1 MTQVDQALAK
11 LDIKAPSRRAMMFRR
26 VGIVVLILA
35 VVAGG
40 FAYYAMRPTAP
51 VRYDTA
57 RIGRG
62 DIVATVTATGEISPR
77 RTVDV
82 GAQISGRVAAVH
94 VDVNDHVHAG
104 DLLVEIDTTLL
115 EAAVGE
121 ARANV
126 ASAAASLDLARATL
140 TEARATRT
148 RNDALRERDLA
159 SASVVET
166 SEAAEARANAEVA
179 GARARLAV
187 ARAALDRATID
198 LDRARILAPIDGVVL
213 TRTVEPGQT
222 VASSFSTPVLFQ
234 LAEDLALMELHV
246 DVDEADVGRVREG
259 QHATFVVDAYP
270 TRTFEAAIVRL
281 EYASHI
287 VERVV
292 AYEATLSIDNAD
304 LALRPGMTATATIET
319 DRHAGVLTAPNR
331 ALRFQPT
338 AAARFG
344 PPRASTAEG
353 PRLFVLENNVPQ
365 PLPVTLGGTDGT
377 VTEVSGEG
385 ITEGLEVV
393 LGVAADAPVTE

>member
-11 LDIKAPSRRAMMFRR
+11 LDIKAPSRRAVMFRR
-26 VGIVVLILA
+26 VAIVVAIVG
-35 VVAGG
+35 VVAAGA
-40 FAYYAMRPTAP
+40 AYYWMRPTAP

-57 RIGRG
+57 RVTRG
-62 DIVATVTATGEISPR
+62 DIVATVTATGEITPR

-94 VDVNDHVHAG
+94 AEVNDHVHAG

-115 EAAVGE
+115 AAAVGE

-126 ASAAASLDLARATL
+126 ASAAASLDLARASL
-140 TEARATRT
+140 AEARSTSA
-148 RNDALRERDLA
+148 RNTALRERDLA
-159 SASVVET
+159 SAAVVE
-166 SEAAEARANAEVA
+166 SGEAAEARASAEVA

-187 ARAALDRATID
+187 ARAGLERATID
-198 LDRARILAPIDGVVL
+198 LDRARIVAPIDGVVL

-234 LAEDLALMELHV
+234 IAEDLAFMELHV

-259 QHATFVVDAYP
+259 QNATFVVDAYP
-270 TRTFEAAIVRL
+270 TRTFTASIVRL
-281 EYASHI
+281 VFASHI

-292 AYEATLSIDNAD
+292 AYEATLSIENAD

-331 ALRFQPT
+331 ALRFQPA

-344 PPRASTAEG
+344 PPRTSTAEG
-353 PRLFVLENNVPQ
+353 PRLFVLENNVPM
-365 PLPVTLGGTDGT
+365 PRPVTIGGTDGS

-393 LGVAADAPVTE
+393 LGLAADEPVAE